1 MINVHLKS
9 KLLTFGEHFSTS
21 DETLRAQV
29 GYFAL
34 QRRAAEAISLRE
46 HVTRLLSSGRN
57 VVVLG
62 DLNDVHEAATTQ
74 LLYCPPGSQL
84 RDPEDATRSTGAF
97 QRRDNGDARRLF
109 NVTNLIPKKSR
120 WSRKHNGQEE
130 LLDHILASEQLMPR
144 DQHGLRQVPTVSI
157 LNENTPTLMGDDPTD
172 EGVIP
177 DHAPVT
183 ATFV

>member
-1 MINVHLKS
+1 MRTINQDGNIVVEPRFPRPALQITVSHNSQELDVINVHLKS

-109 NVTNLIPKKSR
+109 NVTNR
-120 WSRKHNGQEE
+120 
-130 LLDHILASEQLMPR
+130 
-144 DQHGLRQVPTVSI
+144 VS
-157 LNENTPTLMGDDPTD
+157 T
-172 EGVIP
+172 
-177 DHAPVT
+177 
-183 ATFV
+183 